1 MESNLFVLWRCSK
14 SFGLGVGIIVAN
26 DCLVCLE
33 SSNGKGIISLDGSCG
48 VKWGIHYWDG
58 CHSLVLSILC
68 V

>member
-1 MESNLFVLWRCSK
+1 MESNLFVLWRYSK

-33 SSNGKGIISLDGSCG
+33 SSNGKCIISLDGSCG